1 LKAREHGR
9 EVHVAA
15 NAAAAD
21 APGRSAAA
29 AEADSAAAGGA
40 EAAAAAAAEVE
51 LREEASVAVG
61 RVAGRRDERA
71 AAAEGSTKPGKAAA
85 AEDAPRLRG
94 LLGEGAGGAEAAA
107 AAAEVGLLREEHE
120 GLGLGELL
128 GAELRHGAAAGVGY
142 GLVAG
147 GAGLDGVIGRAHAGC
162 GRTQAPR
169 NLKRVCVGARHR

>member
-40 EAAAAAAAEVE
+40 EAAAAAAEVS

-61 RVAGRRDERA
+61 RLAGRGDERA
-71 AAAEGSTKPGKAAA
+71 AAAEGSTETAKAAA
-85 AEDAPRLRG
+85 AEDALLLRG
-94 LLGEGAGGAEAAA
+94 RLG
-107 AAAEVGLLREEHE
+107 E
-120 GLGLGELL
+120 GLGLLRYEHKVVDLL
-128 GAELRHGAAAGVGY
+128 GAELRQAAAGVRCL
-142 GLVAG
+142 LVAG
-147 GAGLDGVIGRAHAGC
+147 GAGFAGAIGRAHARC
-162 GRTQAPR
+162 GRAQAPR
-169 NLKRVCVGARHR
+169 NLSGKR